1 MAHYYAVYNPY
12 GNRTLPYGNVYVFDS
27 RRERDEWVAAD
38 RFDGDWHREDIGS
51 RKARRL
57 MVDYLSNSSRSTDF
71 GRMGTDELV
80 EAYCSCRR
88 Q

>member
-1 MAHYYAVYNPY
+1 MAHHYAVYNPY
-12 GNRTLPYGNVYVFDS
+12 GNHTLPYGDVYVFAT

-51 RKARRL
+51 RKALRL
-57 MVDYLSNSSRSTDF
+57 MVDYLSRLSRSTDF

-80 EAYCSCRR
+80 EAYCSWHR